1 MSNFPTVAN
10 VQAADLETL
19 RYWRKHLDAPSTD
32 VERTVIKRIDRRITE
47 FSTKAN
53 PKAESF
59 TSQFDELF
67 KAMGLK

>member
-19 RYWRKHLDAPSTD
+19 RYWRKHLDVPSTD
-32 VERTVIKRIDRRITE
+32 VERTVIKRIDRRIIE
-47 FSTKAN
+47 FSTNAN
-53 PKAESF
+53 AEPEGFS
-59 TSQFDELF
+59 SAFDELF